1 MKIGNLL
8 VRGML
13 AGLFAAVL
21 AFAFASIFG
30 EPQVDNAIAIEE
42 SQAAPAPGS
51 ETQAGHEHDA
61 AEEELVS
68 RGVQST
74 AGLAVATGIYGLA
87 FGGLF
92 ALAFAFAYGRIG
104 NIGARATAGVL
115 GVGAFLTVF
124 FVPFLKY
131 PANPPAVGRPDTIDE
146 RTTWYFV
153 LVLISVVVA
162 IVATVLA
169 RRLQPRLG
177 GWNSALVG
185 VLGYVVVL
193 AVAAALLPKINEVPG
208 GFPASLLWNF
218 RIASLGTQLIL
229 WAGIGLLFGALTERR
244 VRRVAQVG
252 AS

>member
-1 MKIGNLL
+1 MKTGNLL
-8 VRGML
+8 VRGMI
-13 AGLFAAVL
+13 AGLLAAVL
-21 AFAFASIFG
+21 AFVFASVFG
-30 EPQVDNAIAIEE
+30 EPQVDNAIAVEE
-42 SQAAPAPGS
+42 SAAPPEA
-51 ETQAGHEHDA
+51 EAGHDHGG
-61 AEEELVS
+61 AEEEVVS

-74 AGLAVATGIYGLA
+74 AGLAVATGAYGLA

-104 NIGARATAGVL
+104 NLSARATAAVVGA
-115 GVGAFLTVF
+115 GAFLAVY

-131 PANPPAVGRPDTIDE
+131 PANPPAVGQSGTIDE
-146 RTTWYFV
+146 RTTTYFV

-162 IVATVLA
+162 VLATVLA
-169 RRLQPRLG
+169 RRLEPRLG

-218 RIASLGTQLIL
+218 RVASVGTQLVL
-229 WAGIGLLFGALTERR
+229 WAGIALLFGALTERHA
-244 VRRVAQVG
+244 RRVAQMG
-252 AS
+252 ASPSV